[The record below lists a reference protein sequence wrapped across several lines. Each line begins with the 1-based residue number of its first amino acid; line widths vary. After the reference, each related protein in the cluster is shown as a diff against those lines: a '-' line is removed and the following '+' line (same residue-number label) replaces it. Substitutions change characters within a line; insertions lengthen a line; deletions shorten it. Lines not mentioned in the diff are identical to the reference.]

1 MSSSRRLDNICLE
14 TPISAN
20 QKTRLL
26 KLANT
31 QFSFLPIGSG
41 NPSRLSLYT
50 LKNFLPVW
58 YQYEATGERLHG
70 YDAMSLQH
78 RSILFF
84 TIQLSCENKTKNG
97 DLFTTISRQNVKEND
112 TAYMANLSVR
122 CTLQMSLNNI
132 FYVLCNNA

>member
-1 MSSSRRLDNICLE
+1 MSSSRRPDDICLE
-14 TPISAN
+14 TPIFAN

-50 LKNFLPVW
+50 LKNSLPVW
-58 YQYEATGERLHG
+58 YQFETTGDRLHG
-70 YDAMSLQH
+70 YDAMSVQH

-84 TIQLSCENKTKNG
+84 TIQLSCESKTKNG
-97 DLFTTISRQNVKEND
+97 DFFTTISCQNVKENG
-112 TAYMANLSVR
+112 TAYMAIYGQIICPLYITDV
-122 CTLQMSLNNI
+122 
-132 FYVLCNNA
+132 FE